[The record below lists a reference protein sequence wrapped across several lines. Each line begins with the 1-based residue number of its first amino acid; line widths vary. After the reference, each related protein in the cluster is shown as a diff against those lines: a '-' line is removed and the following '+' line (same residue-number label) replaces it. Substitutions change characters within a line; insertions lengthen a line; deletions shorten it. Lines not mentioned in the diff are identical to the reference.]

1 LAVSV
6 NESSDGDGDT
16 LFTGVDWWRGTELN
30 ATTGKPDDSD
40 VVGWWTFDQKNTST
54 IEDFSVQG
62 KDGTIT
68 NASFTNDSA
77 MGLGAYKFD
86 GVGDWVNIGD
96 QGIYDFWTNNFSV
109 EAWVKPATTFTDGGA
124 QGHVKVITKSL
135 ATTSYA
141 GWNLGY
147 VNDYGNGGWRFKAT
161 DGTNDD
167 PQISQK
173 KPAPPVWTHLVGVR
187 NSTGLALYVN
197 GVRYDA
203 NGAAENVDNTKPVYI
218 GTEWWSTIGHRYD
231 FPGLIDEVR
240 IYNRSLTYDE
250 VQQRYWAGV
259 KRGLILNH
267 SLTKKDDK
275 WNATVTLYDDDSAG
289 STPMNFSFGTITS
302 CGYLAA
308 EGDWNIDGEDGC
320 TLDRNYDLG
329 NNDVTIEGEGIFS
342 FNGFNI
348 TNINKITMRGISA
361 TQRLIVRCIQGSCFK
376 Q

>member
-1 LAVSV
+1 
-6 NESSDGDGDT
+6 
-16 LFTGVDWWRGTELN
+16 LN

-275 WNATVTLYDDDSAG
+275 WNATV
-289 STPMNFSFGTITS
+289 
-302 CGYLAA
+302 
-308 EGDWNIDGEDGC
+308 
-320 TLDRNYDLG
+320 
-329 NNDVTIEGEGIFS
+329 
-342 FNGFNI
+342 
-348 TNINKITMRGISA
+348 
-361 TQRLIVRCIQGSCFK
+361 
-376 Q
+376 